1 MPETKNEIMI
11 VDEQSLRNKI
21 YTIRGQQVMMDF
33 DLAEI
38 YGYTVSAFNQQ
49 VKRNEDRFPEDFMFK
64 LHPEELPKSLKS
76 QNVILNVS
84 GNKRGL
90 HIKKMP
96 NAAQQSAIDIEI
108 DLLPCMNLLLLLSY
122 QRQNNFDSFSAGI
135 SSQKLEI
142 LTVVPSSFCR
152 IFTSTGL

>member
-49 VKRNEDRFPEDFMFK
+49 VKRNEDRFPEDFMFE
-64 LHPEELPKSLKS
+64 LTSEE
-76 QNVILNVS
+76 VS
-84 GNKRGL
+84 ALR
-90 HIKKMP
+90 
-96 NAAQQSAIDIEI
+96 
-108 DLLPCMNLLLLLSY
+108 
-122 QRQNNFDSFSAGI
+122 
-135 SSQKLEI
+135 
-142 LTVVPSSFCR
+142 
-152 IFTSTGL
+152 

>member
-76 QNVILNVS
+76 QNVML
-84 GNKRGL
+84 GWFWPL
-90 HIKKMP
+90 
-96 NAAQQSAIDIEI
+96 QS
-108 DLLPCMNLLLLLSY
+108 
-122 QRQNNFDSFSAGI
+122 
-135 SSQKLEI
+135 
-142 LTVVPSSFCR
+142 
-152 IFTSTGL
+152 